1 MTTMP
6 PMAPPRRVLYTI
18 PNLDTAGS
26 GAALLA
32 LARHLDPG
40 RYRPTIAVGERRGTS
55 LEAQVLDAGID
66 LVAAPVTVAA
76 RPYAGLAL
84 RARRAGRAAPAG
96 HDLWH
101 SFHYLDDY
109 TEPLVARAAGCRRW
123 VYTKK
128 NMSWGGRAWRLRT
141 RLARGVAAQNPT
153 MVEAFFADAKA
164 PVRVIPP
171 GVDADRFAPGPDH
184 GVRAA
189 LGLGPDD
196 VLVAHVAHLLP
207 NKNQRHLVEALART
221 PRTVHLALAGRPL
234 DPAYADDVAR
244 TADALDVADRTHL
257 LGPVDD
263 VPGLL
268 RAADVFAFAST
279 DEACPVAVLEAMSA
293 GLPVVVSDIPGTR
306 HLVADGQ
313 TGLRFPVGATAV
325 LGAGLAHLAADPNRR
340 RTLGR
345 AARAVVTAEFTLAGE
360 AARYQD
366 LYDTVLGP
374 PADGR

>member
-1 MTTMP
+1 
-6 PMAPPRRVLYTI
+6 MAPPRRVLYTI

-32 LARHLDPG
+32 VARHLDPD
-40 RYRPTIAVGERRGTS
+40 RYRPTVAVGDRRDTP
-55 LEAQVLDAGID
+55 LEHAVVEAGID
-66 LVAAPVTVAA
+66 LVEAPVTVAA
-76 RPYAGLAL
+76 RPYVGLPL
-84 RARRAGRAAPAG
+84 RARRAGRAAPRG

-153 MVEAFFADAKA
+153 MLDAFFADATT
-164 PVRVIPP
+164 PVQVIPP
-171 GVDADRFAPGPDH
+171 GVDAERFAPGADEE
-184 GVRAA
+184 VRAG
-189 LGLGPDD
+189 LGLGSAD

-221 PRTVHLALAGRPL
+221 PAEVHLALAGRPL
-234 DPAYADDVAR
+234 DPAYAAEVAR
-244 TADALDVADRTHL
+244 TADELGVAHRTHI
-257 LGPVDD
+257 LGAVED

-306 HLVADGQ
+306 HLVEDGR
-313 TGLRFPVGATAV
+313 TGLRFPVGAVAV
-325 LGAGLAHLAADPNRR
+325 LGAGLAHLATDPKRRAD
-340 RTLGR
+340 LGR
-345 AARAVVTAEFTLAGE
+345 AAREVVTTGFTLAGE
-360 AARYQD
+360 AERYQA
-366 LYDTVLGP
+366 LYDLVLDGTARTGP
-374 PADGR
+374 P

>member
-1 MTTMP
+1 
-6 PMAPPRRVLYTI
+6 VLYTI

-32 LARHLDPG
+32 MAGHLDRD
-40 RYRPTIAVGERRGTS
+40 RYRPTIAIGERRHTA
-55 LEAQVLDAGID
+55 LEQAVTDAGID
-66 LVAAPVTVAA
+66 LVEAPVTVPA
-76 RPYAGLAL
+76 RPYVGLAL
-84 RARRAGRAAPAG
+84 RTRRAGRAAPPG

-153 MVEAFFADAKA
+153 MLETFFAAAKA

-171 GVDADRFAPGPDH
+171 GVDAERFAPGPDH
-184 GVRAA
+184 GLRTR

-196 VLVAHVAHLLP
+196 VLVAHVAHLLA

-221 PRTVHLALAGRPL
+221 PTRVHLALAGRPL
-234 DPAYADDVAR
+234 DPAYAAEVAR
-244 TADALDVADRTHL
+244 TAETLGVADRTHV
-257 LGPVDD
+257 LGPVED

-268 RAADVFAFAST
+268 RSADVFAFAST
-279 DEACPVAVLEAMSA
+279 DEACPVAVLEAMST

-306 HLVADGQ
+306 HLVEDGR
-313 TGLRFPVGATAV
+313 TGLRFPVGGIEV

-340 RTLGR
+340 ATLGR
-345 AARAVVTAEFTLAGE
+345 AARAAVTADFTLAGE
-360 AARYQD
+360 AERYQA
-366 LYDTVLGP
+366 LYDLVL
-374 PADGR
+374 DGTDEGGDR

>member
-1 MTTMP
+1 
-6 PMAPPRRVLYTI
+6 MAPPRRVLYTI

-84 RARRAGRAAPAG
+84 RARRAGRVAPAG

-128 NMSWGGRAWRLRT
+128 NMSWGGRAWRVRT

-171 GVDADRFAPGPDH
+171 GVDADRFAPGPDD

-234 DPAYADDVAR
+234 DPGYADDVAR

-340 RTLGR
+340 RALGQ
-345 AARAVVTAEFTLAGE
+345 AARAVVTTEFTLAGE

-374 PADGR
+374 PTDSR

>member
-1 MTTMP
+1 
-6 PMAPPRRVLYTI
+6 VLYTI

-32 LARHLDPG
+32 LATHLDPR
-40 RYRPTIAVGERRGTS
+40 RYRPTIAVGERRNTP
-55 LEAQVLDAGID
+55 LEAEVRDAGID
-66 LVAAPVTVAA
+66 LVEAPVTVTA

-84 RARRAGRAAPAG
+84 RARRAGRAAPSG

-109 TEPLVARAAGCRRW
+109 TEPLVARAAGCRQW
-123 VYTKK
+123 IYTKK

-153 MVEAFFADAKA
+153 MLDTFFAGTKA
-164 PVRVIPP
+164 PVQVIPP
-171 GVDADRFAPGPDH
+171 GVDADRFSPGPGD
-184 GVRAA
+184 GVRDR
-189 LGLGPDD
+189 LGLGPED
-196 VLVAHVAHLLP
+196 VLVAQVAHLLP
-207 NKNQRHLVEALART
+207 NKNQRHVVEALARA
-221 PRTVHLALAGRPL
+221 PATVHLALAGRPL
-234 DPAYADDVAR
+234 DPTYASEVAR

-257 LGPVDD
+257 LGGVDD

-268 RAADVFAFAST
+268 RAADIFAFAST

-306 HLVADGQ
+306 HLVADGH
-313 TGLRFPVGATAV
+313 TGLRFPVGAVAV
-325 LGAGLAHLAADPNRR
+325 LGAGLTHLAADPDRR

-345 AARAVVTAEFTLAGE
+345 AARQVVTRDFTLTGE
-360 AARYQD
+360 AQRYQD
-366 LYDTVLGP
+366 LYDLVLGGP
-374 PADGR
+374 GRGDR